1 MTCRESET
9 HVRLPEACRTN
20 KVSSD
25 RRKVPVSNDNVI
37 KGLLRH
43 VGTLILESVSQHRNE
58 FHPGPREALPR
69 YDTYDEGV

>member
-43 VGTLILESVSQHRNE
+43 VGTLILESVS
-58 FHPGPREALPR
+58 
-69 YDTYDEGV
+69 